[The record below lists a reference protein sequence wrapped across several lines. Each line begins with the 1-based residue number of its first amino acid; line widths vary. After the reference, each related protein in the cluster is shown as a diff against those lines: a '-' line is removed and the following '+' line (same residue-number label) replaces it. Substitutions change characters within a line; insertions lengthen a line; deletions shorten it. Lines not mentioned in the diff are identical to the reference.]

1 MLYFLRFNILFSLL
15 AFLIIL
21 SSTSLGR
28 AQSHTASSRKKAALT
43 PNAPMILPP
52 LQILGIRP
60 GISLDSVQRI
70 VKNAGVALRDVPQD
84 TLTNCFAD
92 HSVQIAVVD
101 SIMCRLTWM
110 RMSFLF
116 DITSHRLRRLTITP
130 RTSAIDA
137 GQSDDLNTTLL
148 LFFGQLW
155 GNPEINFD
163 PPACFKWHLGNSD
176 VRGLIKRGFP
186 MWVVEG

>member
-1 MLYFLRFNILFSLL
+1 MLYFLRLHNLISFLALL
-15 AFLIIL
+15 MLI
-21 SSTSLGR
+21 SAPSLGR
-28 AQSHTASSRKKAALT
+28 AQSHAAYSKRKAALT
-43 PNAPMILPP
+43 PNVPMILPP
-52 LQILGIRP
+52 LQILGVRP
-60 GISLDSVQRI
+60 GISLDSVQRL
-70 VKNAGVALRDVPQD
+70 VKAAGVTLRDVPQD

-92 HSVQIAVVD
+92 RGLRIAVVD

-116 DITSHRLRRLTITP
+116 DAGSNRLRRLTITP
-130 RTSAIDA
+130 RTTAIDA

-155 GNPEINFD
+155 GKPEINFD

-176 VRGLIKRGFP
+176 VRGFIKRGFP
-186 MWVVEG
+186 MWVIEG